1 MNSEKVKEIKRM
13 LKYVIEQGALCVGK
27 EDIVFAGINFVD
39 ILTLINEL
47 ERENA
52 ELKKYRCDWLNSD
65 KMHLQS
71 EMEETEFELYCANK
85 ALKGVREEV
94 KQLKERIAELEAMLR
109 GEEE

>member
-1 MNSEKVKEIKRM
+1 MESEKVKDIKKT

-27 EDIVFAGINFVD
+27 DIMFTGINFVD
-39 ILTLINEL
+39 ILILINEL
-47 ERENA
+47 ESENA
-52 ELKKYRCDWLNSD
+52 ELKKYRCDWLNSN

-109 GEEE
+109 GEQE